1 MAYRTTPGIKRM
13 ADATAYAQLVVR
25 KSRGGLVVDPKPVS
39 TLKFSTQNLKELQ
52 RECEEVATTRPGDTH
67 QIASL
72 MQQMSLHYYTDVR
85 RQAQQSFLS
94 ALIAAVVGTLF
105 FLLAAWYGMV
115 KDEQAWVGI
124 VAGALTQVIA
134 AINFYLYGRAA
145 RQFATFHV
153 CLERTNRYLLANTLC
168 ENLEL
173 PLRDQVRHELIQ
185 VVANA
190 PMLTLDA
197 TEGGHAHKTAH
208 EAERDAL
215 GTQKGSA

>member
-1 MAYRTTPGIKRM
+1 M
-13 ADATAYAQLVVR
+13 ADPKSASVLKMSVR
-25 KSRGGLVVDPKPVS
+25 P
-39 TLKFSTQNLKELQ
+39 LKELQ
-52 RECEEVATTRPGDTH
+52 RECEEVATTKPGDTH

-85 RQAQQSFLS
+85 SQAQQSFRS
-94 ALIAAVVGTLF
+94 ALIAAVVGTVF
-105 FLLAAWYGMV
+105 FLLAAWYGMA
-115 KDEQAWVGI
+115 KNEKAWIGI
-124 VAGALTQVIA
+124 VAGALTQVIS

-168 ENLEL
+168 ENLEM

-185 VVANA
+185 VVSNA

-197 TEGGHAHKTAH
+197 TEGGQTRKAAH
-208 EAERDAL
+208 EAEREPL
-215 GTQKGSA
+215 RTETENG

>member
-1 MAYRTTPGIKRM
+1 MSDSKSASVLTMP
-13 ADATAYAQLVVR
+13 VR
-25 KSRGGLVVDPKPVS
+25 P
-39 TLKFSTQNLKELQ
+39 LKELQ
-52 RECEEVATTRPGDTH
+52 RECEEVATTKPGDTH

-72 MQQMSLHYYTDVR
+72 MQQMSLHYYADIR
-85 RQAQQSFLS
+85 RQAQQSFRS
-94 ALIAAVVGTLF
+94 ALIAAVIGTLF
-105 FLLAAWYGMV
+105 FLSAAWYGMAR
-115 KDEQAWVGI
+115 DEQAWIGI
-124 VAGALTQVIA
+124 VAGALTQVIS

-168 ENLEL
+168 ENLQM

-197 TEGGHAHKTAH
+197 TDGGETGRAAAH
-208 EAERDAL
+208 EAERERLRIEKENA
-215 GTQKGSA
+215 